1 MKSSPLFLLCA
12 IAAFYTANLQAQ
24 CRSFVKNNCAESMGE
39 YVPSENFSAAKFM
52 PGDEA
57 ELAMTFSK
65 GEDYRL
71 LICSQSTLGDVG
83 FKIFDADKNL
93 LFDNSEKE
101 FADSFD
107 FRVPGTQE
115 LTVAVKVP
123 DGNNKTLSPQG
134 CVAIIVGKKVTQ

>member
-1 MKSSPLFLLCA
+1 
-12 IAAFYTANLQAQ
+12 
-24 CRSFVKNNCAESMGE
+24 MGE
-39 YVPSENFSAAKFM
+39 YVPSENYSATKLM

-71 LICSQSTLGDVG
+71 LICSQSTLGDVE
-83 FKIFDADKNL
+83 FKIFDAKKNL
-93 LFDNSEKE
+93 LFDNVEEE
-101 FADSFD
+101 FTNSFD

-123 DGNNKTLSPQG
+123 QNNTQALSPQG
-134 CVAIIVGKKVTQ
+134 CVAIIVGKKVTP

>member
-1 MKSSPLFLLCA
+1 
-12 IAAFYTANLQAQ
+12 
-24 CRSFVKNNCAESMGE
+24 MGD
-39 YVPSENFSAAKFM
+39 YVPSENFSATKLM

-71 LICSQSTLGDVG
+71 LICSQSTLGDVE
-83 FKIFDADKNL
+83 FKIFDTDKKL

-101 FADSFD
+101 FTDSFD

-123 DGNNKTLSPQG
+123 QGDHQTLSPQG
-134 CVAIIVGKKVTQ
+134 CVAIIVGKKVTP